1 MTKTNLVVVSHVAR
15 DLLQNAVLFNT
26 DKKVVWE
33 YISNGLQYVD
43 EGTNPIVKV
52 HLDSKQRKITIE
64 DNGRGMDWDGL
75 QNFFIMH
82 GENIDR
88 KKGKPG
94 RGLFGTGKSAA
105 FGIADVLRVTTINN
119 NKLSKVEL
127 RKKDVEHLIKI
138 NSRDPISV
146 IPLEQEKPCDEP
158 NGTIIEIEDI
168 HLKTLDQSGIIKFT
182 ERNIAQWRNA
192 TVFINNHQCEI
203 IEPPLAE
210 IREFSPTENE
220 KEKIG
225 DVLLL
230 IKVASAPLEEEMR
243 GINIYSNGVWHETT
257 LCGSEGREM
266 SQYIYGEIDVP
277 RLDYDNSPIPPFD
290 LSRSSHLNISNEL
303 VQDIHSFI
311 GHKVELVRREL
322 IKKDKERKLSD
333 EAKRFAKQAEAI
345 AQIINE
351 DFNDFRERVAKAK
364 AKSGGGKDDRAL
376 NNNGED
382 QDDFVFGSE
391 LPAAITDPAG
401 EIGAQGNKKSG
412 GDMPR
417 NLDPIVVPDNASNQ
431 KLGKVTSVNSTRSQ
445 SRGGFHVEFKP
456 MGSDEQRAKYVREE
470 RVILINIDHP
480 QLSSARGSSSI
491 DEPLF
496 QKLAYE
502 IAFSEYAIALS
513 SELAS
518 RDQYIEISDPIIDIR
533 DTINRIARKAA
544 HLYSK

>member
-138 NSRDPISV
+138 NSREPIHV
-146 IPLEQEKPCDEP
+146 IPLEQEKQCNEP

-210 IREFSPTENE
+210 IREFIPTENE
-220 KEKIG
+220 K
-225 DVLLL
+225 
-230 IKVASAPLEEEMR
+230 
-243 GINIYSNGVWHETT
+243 
-257 LCGSEGREM
+257 
-266 SQYIYGEIDVP
+266 
-277 RLDYDNSPIPPFD
+277 
-290 LSRSSHLNISNEL
+290 
-303 VQDIHSFI
+303 
-311 GHKVELVRREL
+311 
-322 IKKDKERKLSD
+322 
-333 EAKRFAKQAEAI
+333 
-345 AQIINE
+345 
-351 DFNDFRERVAKAK
+351 
-364 AKSGGGKDDRAL
+364 
-376 NNNGED
+376 
-382 QDDFVFGSE
+382 
-391 LPAAITDPAG
+391 
-401 EIGAQGNKKSG
+401 
-412 GDMPR
+412 
-417 NLDPIVVPDNASNQ
+417 
-431 KLGKVTSVNSTRSQ
+431 
-445 SRGGFHVEFKP
+445 
-456 MGSDEQRAKYVREE
+456 
-470 RVILINIDHP
+470 
-480 QLSSARGSSSI
+480 
-491 DEPLF
+491 
-496 QKLAYE
+496 
-502 IAFSEYAIALS
+502 
-513 SELAS
+513 
-518 RDQYIEISDPIIDIR
+518 
-533 DTINRIARKAA
+533 
-544 HLYSK
+544 